1 MYVLNKKELT
11 MDSLTDGFKLMAI
24 GMGMVFLFLSIMVWA
39 IALMAKLLEPYKH
52 LLADESLSVSS
63 KTNIAKNAQNNKS
76 NDVISAIVAAVHKY
90 RSEH

>member
-1 MYVLNKKELT
+1 

-24 GMGMVFLFLSIMVWA
+24 GMGMVFLFLSIMVCA

-52 LLADESLSVSS
+52 LLAEEPSAGSN
-63 KTNIAKNAQNNKS
+63 KTNIAKNASNGKS
-76 NDVISAIVAAVHKY
+76 NDVVAAIIAAVHKY